1 MDKYPESEG
10 VARLEPGGAEPQLRP
25 VALLFRRRIFAWL
38 VVVAAIPAV
47 IAVGVALVVPR
58 IFPPVGGAAAW
69 ERAGTTW
76 QQAQHALAGQPLSST
91 ARAALDRHGRELS
104 TSLRRARQSLAI
116 QAAAASIVF
125 GLAAGL
131 ATLVALGTLRL
142 AGHLSRQLSRPIDEL
157 IDWTRRL
164 TRGEPLPDARP
175 AKGAPEFN
183 VLRNAFRT
191 MAADLATARARE
203 VEAAQ
208 LRAFRDLARQVAHE
222 LKNPLTPLRF
232 AVSRLAQNARP
243 DERELL
249 EIIDGESARIAQMA
263 RDFATLGRLPE
274 GPPSPVDLGEL
285 LDALVKGTVPPAI
298 AVRIERPPDLPLV
311 SGHYEPLRRAFHNL
325 ILNACDALEAGA
337 GPRGQQETD
346 PPRPAGR
353 TPHPDAASPAAVPG
367 EIAIVLRAV
376 ANGTAGAAAVE
387 VVVKDSGVGMPAE
400 QLNRIFEPYF
410 TTKTKG
416 TGLGLALVRQTIH
429 DHGGTIRVASE
440 PGRGT
445 AFTVTIPVLAGS
457 SGAPPVARA

>member
-1 MDKYPESEG
+1 
-10 VARLEPGGAEPQLRP
+10 
-25 VALLFRRRIFAWL
+25 VALPFRRRIFVWL
-38 VVVAAIPAV
+38 VVVAAIPAA
-47 IAVGVALVVPR
+47 IAVGVAVVVPQ
-58 IFPPVGGAAAW
+58 IFFPPVGGAAAW

-76 QQAQHALAGQPLSST
+76 QQAQHALAGQPLSPA
-91 ARAALDRHGRELS
+91 ARGALSRHQRELS
-104 TSLRRARQSLAI
+104 TSLTRARQSLAI

-125 GLAAGL
+125 GLAAAL
-131 ATLVALGTLRL
+131 TTLVALGTVRL

-191 MAADLATARARE
+191 MAADLAAARARE

-232 AVSRLAQNARP
+232 AVARLVQNARP

-249 EIIDGESARIAQMA
+249 EIIDGESERIAQMA

-285 LDALVKGTVPPAI
+285 LEGLVKGTVPPTV

-325 ILNACDALEAGA
+325 ILNACDALERPGPGAREDAGTGA
-337 GPRGQQETD
+337 Q
-346 PPRPAGR
+346 RPAATGGAR
-353 TPHPDAASPAAVPG
+353 RG
-367 EIAIVLRAV
+367 ELAIALRAV
-376 ANGTAGAAAVE
+376 PNGTSSAGAVE
-387 VVVKDSGVGMPAE
+387 VVVRDSGTGIPAE
-400 QLNRIFEPYF
+400 QLERIFEPYF
-410 TTKTKG
+410 TTKAKG

-429 DHGGTIRVASE
+429 DHGGTISVASE

-445 AFTVTIPVLAGS
+445 AFTVTIPLPAAAAGQPAA
-457 SGAPPVARA
+457 GT

>member
-1 MDKYPESEG
+1 MQG
-10 VARLEPGGAEPQLRP
+10 QLRP
-25 VALLFRRRIFAWL
+25 VALPFRRRIFVWL
-38 VVVAAIPAV
+38 VVVAAIPAA

-69 ERAGTTW
+69 EQAGTTW
-76 QQAQHALAGQPLSST
+76 QRAQHALAGQPLSPQ
-91 ARAALDRHGRELS
+91 ARAALSRHGKELS
-104 TSLRRARQSLAI
+104 TSLRHARQSLAI
-116 QAAAASIVF
+116 QAAAASIVL
-125 GLAAGL
+125 GIAAGL
-131 ATLVALGTLRL
+131 AALVALGTVRL

-157 IDWTRRL
+157 IDWTHRL
-164 TRGEPLPDARP
+164 TRGEALPDAKP
-175 AKGAPEFN
+175 AKGAPEFD

-232 AVSRLAQNARP
+232 AVSRLAQDARP
-243 DERELL
+243 GERELL

-285 LDALVKGTVPPAI
+285 LEALVKGTVPPSI
-298 AVRIERPPDLPLV
+298 AVRLERPPDLPLV

-325 ILNACDALEAGA
+325 ILNACDALEPRGA
-337 GPRGQQETD
+337 GDRGRAE
-346 PPRPAGR
+346 AGEPWLAGV
-353 TPHPDAASPAAVPG
+353 TPQG
-367 EIAIVLRAV
+367 EIAIALRAV
-376 ANGTAGAAAVE
+376 ANGAAAGAAGAVE
-387 VVVKDSGVGMPAE
+387 VVVKDSGVGIPAE
-400 QLNRIFEPYF
+400 QLGRIFEPYF

-429 DHGGTIRVASE
+429 DHGGTISVASE

-445 AFTVTIPVLAGS
+445 AFTVTIPVPADTA
-457 SGAPPVARA
+457 APPSAAGA